1 MTETSNKKV
10 LGIIA
15 SPRRLGNCEIFTKE
29 ISRHIPESHELNLLR
44 LSDFN
49 IKSCKGCYLC
59 LYKKERCI
67 QKDDLHTVLDAI
79 ANADA
84 LILTVPSYF
93 LGPNSSL
100 KRLLDRG
107 MAFYA
112 LADRLWR
119 KPAVGVGIAGIQG
132 KEGYT
137 LLGIE
142 SFLKFLLSDIKYC
155 AMVYGALPGEVFM
168 NERNNR
174 TAAMLGKALFNPSTE
189 SRHPSCPLCG
199 GHTFRFLQDGIIRCM
214 LCSHTGTFSVK
225 DGEPVFQITKDNHG
239 LFLSKED
246 ALKHREWLREEVRKY
261 SQQKDDLKKIQQQ
274 YRDEGNWIKPPNK
287 QDIRGKGGV

>member
-1 MTETSNKKV
+1 MTETSSKKV

-15 SPRRLGNCEIFTKE
+15 SPRRQGNCEIFTKE
-29 ISRHIPESHELNLLR
+29 IGRHIPESHDLSLLR

-49 IKSCKGCYLC
+49 IKPCKGCYLC
-59 LYKKERCI
+59 LFKKERCI
-67 QKDDLHTVLDAI
+67 QKDDLYTVLDAI

-100 KRLLDRG
+100 KRFLDRG

-112 LADRLWR
+112 LADRLWE
-119 KPAVGVGIAGIQG
+119 KPAVGVGIAGIRG

-142 SFLKFLLSDIKYC
+142 SFLKLILSDIKYC
-155 AMVYGALPGEVFM
+155 TMVYGALPGEVFM
-168 NERNNR
+168 DERNNR
-174 TAAMLGKALFNPSTE
+174 IAAELGNALFAPSPE
-189 SRHPSCPLCG
+189 IPHPVCPLCG
-199 GHTFRFLQDGIIRCM
+199 GQTFRFLQDDKIRCM
-214 LCSHTGTFSVK
+214 LCSNTGIFSMK
-225 DGEPVFQITKDNHG
+225 NGEPVFQITKDDHG

-261 SQQKDDLKKIQQQ
+261 SQQKDDLKKIQRR
-274 YRDEGNWIKPPNK
+274 YKDEGNWIKPPSK
-287 QDIRGKGGV
+287 PDIHGKGGV

>member
-1 MTETSNKKV
+1 MAEDNNKKV

-29 ISRHIPESHELNLLR
+29 IGRHIPESHELNLLR

-59 LYKKERCI
+59 LFKKERCI
-67 QKDDLHTVLDAI
+67 QRDDLYTVLDAI

-112 LADRLWR
+112 LAERLWR
-119 KPAVGVGIAGIQG
+119 KPAVGVGIAGMQG

-142 SFLKFLLSDIKYC
+142 SFLKFLLSDIKC
-155 AMVYGALPGEVFM
+155 CTMVYGALPGEVFM
-168 NERNNR
+168 DKQNNR
-174 TAAMLGKALFNPSTE
+174 TAAVLGKALFASSKE
-189 SRHPSCPLCG
+189 SQHPACPLCG
-199 GHTFRFLQDGIIRCM
+199 GQTFRFLKDDEIRCM
-214 LCSHTGTFSVK
+214 LCSNTGTFSMK
-225 DGEPVFQITKDNHG
+225 NGRPVFQITGDDHG

-261 SQQKDDLKKIQQQ
+261 SQQKDDLKEIQRR
-274 YRDEGNWIKPPNK
+274 YKDEGNWIKPPSK
-287 QDIRGKGGV
+287 QDIHGKGGV